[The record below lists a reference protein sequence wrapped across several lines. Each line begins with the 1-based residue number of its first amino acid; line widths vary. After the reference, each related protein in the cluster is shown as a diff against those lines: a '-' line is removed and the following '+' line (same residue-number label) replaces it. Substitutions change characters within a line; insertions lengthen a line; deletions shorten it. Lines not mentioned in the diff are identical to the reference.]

1 MRKTGKKIILVIA
14 VMFLGICLG
23 KGTTVNAKS
32 YEKSDFTGVTWY
44 GIDTGY
50 TLEFNDNTLTSTEG
64 NVSRYLSWAI
74 KGDKIITVGV
84 NTSEEAFQIVEDG
97 GNIQLVGLI
106 KNQSWNNIDTYVTK
120 ENIPME
126 QLSVNDTASTD
137 LLELTLKDFYFQ
149 DELPVEFNPYRTEGS
164 IKADNGMTF
173 FCADIHVKNISKE
186 EMQFKSFGEGSEY
199 CDYVLNYND
208 GYEFTTM
215 GESQCY
221 CCASNEDEGYQFTN
235 KSSTGYSPKA
245 APLTEID
252 ITVAIP
258 CAAMVAQ
265 DTNAPLNLIAT
276 LPTSSGT
283 AKFNYNLTGMQK

>member
-1 MRKTGKKIILVIA
+1 
-14 VMFLGICLG
+14 
-23 KGTTVNAKS
+23 
-32 YEKSDFTGVTWY
+32 
-44 GIDTGY
+44 
-50 TLEFNDNTLTSTEG
+50 
-64 NVSRYLSWAI
+64 
-74 KGDKIITVGV
+74 
-84 NTSEEAFQIVEDG
+84 
-97 GNIQLVGLI
+97 
-106 KNQSWNNIDTYVTK
+106 
-120 ENIPME
+120 
-126 QLSVNDTASTD
+126 
-137 LLELTLKDFYFQ
+137 
-149 DELPVEFNPYRTEGS
+149 
-164 IKADNGMTF
+164 
-173 FCADIHVKNISKE
+173 
-186 EMQFKSFGEGSEY
+186 MQFKSFGEGSEY

-235 KSSTGYSPKA
+235 KSSTGYSPKT
-245 APLTEID
+245 APLSEID